1 MRVTTSCS
9 REAAGVQP
17 IRAAILTPPGRGAIA
32 VVGVWGPGAVELAGR
47 LFAPRGPTPIAARAD
62 GGIAF
67 GSWTSSGEDVIVV
80 HHGSDRLEIHGH
92 GGTAAPAA
100 VLASLL
106 AAGASHG
113 RWQDWCDRGPC
124 AVEAVECLPAA
135 AGPKAAR
142 ILARQASGIL
152 DRAFERCASALAGGD
167 LASASAM
174 ADRLRAASRVGTRL
188 TRPWRVAVVGE
199 VNAGKSSLVNA
210 LLGHGRSIVSP
221 LPGTTRDLL
230 IVPTVLAGWAVELVD
245 TAGTRG
251 DRAVDS
257 PTERE
262 GIARAAEAARRADLV
277 VRVLPPDA
285 GPAAATRPDVP
296 ELVVRSKADLTA
308 AAHPAAELVT
318 SAATGLG
325 IEALAEAIV
334 ARLVSEEAIDPTLLA
349 GPVPFTPR
357 QVEML
362 ERLAAAHSSASSG
375 PSAGLSPD
383 VAADVSPDL
392 SPVPRPRT

>member
-1 MRVTTSCS
+1 MRVPTSCS

-32 VVGVWGPGAVELAGR
+32 VVGVWGPGAVELVGR
-47 LFAPRGPTPIAARAD
+47 LFAPRGPTALEARPH

-67 GSWTSSGEDVIVV
+67 GTWTPSGEDVVV
-80 HHGSDRLEIHGH
+80 VRHGRERLEIHGH

-106 AAGASHG
+106 AAGARPSP
-113 RWQDWCDRGPC
+113 WQDWCDSGPC
-124 AVEAVECLPAA
+124 AAEAVNCLPAA

-142 ILARQASGIL
+142 ILSRQAAGML
-152 DRAFERCASALAGGD
+152 DRAFEQLTAAEAGGD
-167 LASASAM
+167 LQRARAM
-174 ADRLRAASRVGTRL
+174 IDRLRAASRVGVRL
-188 TRPWRVAVVGE
+188 IEPWRIVVAGE

-221 LPGTTRDLL
+221 LPGTTRDLV
-230 IVPTVLAGWAVELVD
+230 IVPAVLAGWAVELVD

-251 DRAVDS
+251 DRTADS
-257 PTERE
+257 ATERE
-262 GIARAAEAARRADLV
+262 GIARAAEAARQADLV

-285 GPAAATRPDVP
+285 ASAAATRSDVP
-296 ELVVRSKADLTA
+296 DLLVRSKADLA
-308 AAHPAAELVT
+308 GVADPAVEIVT

-334 ARLVSEEAIDPTLLA
+334 ARLVPEETADPTLLA
-349 GPVPFTPR
+349 GPVPFTAR
-357 QVEML
+357 QVELL
-362 ERLAAAHSSASSG
+362 ERFAA
-375 PSAGLSPD
+375 
-383 VAADVSPDL
+383 VACTDPTE
-392 SPVPRPRT
+392 P